1 MTTGRLA
8 GKVAI
13 ISGAASGI
21 GQGSAHVFAR
31 EGARLVL
38 TDINEA
44 DGEATA
50 LAIRDAGGEA
60 VFLAT
65 DVSREDDARRLVE
78 LAVSQFG
85 GLDIAFNNAG
95 IGGEVLPLDQQS
107 EANWRRVFEVDLLS
121 VAMALKH
128 QIPVMRAR
136 GGGSIVITTSNSGIR
151 ALDGLAVYSAMKAG
165 LMGLTRVAALE
176 AGPDNVR
183 VNAIAPGLISTP
195 AANRDEWAKKLRIP
209 MGRAGQPEEIGEV
222 AAFLASDAASYLSGQ
237 VISVDGAATV

>member
-1 MTTGRLA
+1 MTSGRLA

-21 GQGSAHVFAR
+21 GQGSTHVFAR

-44 DGEATA
+44 GGEATA
-50 LAIRDAGGEA
+50 QAICDGGGEA
-60 VFLAT
+60 IFLAS
-65 DVSREDDARRLVE
+65 DVSKEADAQRLVE
-78 LAVSQFG
+78 LAHSHFG

-95 IGGEVLPLDQQS
+95 IGGDVLPLDQQS
-107 EANWRRVFEVDLLS
+107 EANWRRIFEVDLLS
-121 VAMALKH
+121 VAMALKY
-128 QIPVMRAR
+128 QVPAMRER
-136 GGGSIVITTSNSGIR
+136 GGGAIVVTTSNAGIR
-151 ALDGLAVYSAMKAG
+151 ALDGLIVYASMKAG

-176 AGPDNVR
+176 GGRHNIR

-195 AANRDEWAKKLRIP
+195 AANRDEWASKLRIP
-209 MGRAGQPEEIGEV
+209 MGRAGQPHEIGEV

-237 VISVDGAATV
+237 VICVDGAATV

>member
-1 MTTGRLA
+1 MGRLS

-38 TDINEA
+38 TDINAEG
-44 DGEATA
+44 GEATA
-50 LAIRDAGGEA
+50 KAIREGGGEA
-60 VFLAT
+60 IFLAT
-65 DVSREDDARRLVE
+65 DVAKEAEAQQLVE
-78 LAVSQFG
+78 LAVAHFG

-95 IGGEVLPLDQQS
+95 IGGDVAPLDQQS

-121 VAMALKH
+121 AAMALKY
-128 QIPVMRAR
+128 QIPAMRSV
-136 GGGSIVITTSNSGIR
+136 GGGSIIITTSNSGIR
-151 ALDGLAVYSAMKAG
+151 ALDGLGAYSAMKAG

-176 AGPDNVR
+176 GGPDNVR

-195 AANRDEWAKKLRIP
+195 AANRDEWASKLRIP
-209 MGRAGQPEEIGEV
+209 MGRAGRVEEIGEV

-237 VISVDGAATV
+237 IISVDGAATV

>member
-1 MTTGRLA
+1 MTRLA
-8 GKVAI
+8 GKIAI

-38 TDINEA
+38 TDINA
-44 DGEATA
+44 AGGEATA
-50 LAIRDAGGEA
+50 QAIRDGGGEA
-60 VFLAT
+60 IFLAT
-65 DVSREDDARRLVE
+65 DVSKEEDAKRLVA
-78 LAVSQFG
+78 LALLHFG
-85 GLDIAFNNAG
+85 GLNIAFNNAG
-95 IGGEVLPLDQQS
+95 IGGDVLPLEQQS

-121 VAMALKH
+121 VAMALKY
-128 QIPVMRAR
+128 QVPAMRER
-136 GGGSIVITTSNSGIR
+136 GGGSIIVTTSNSGIR

-176 AGPDNVR
+176 GGPDNIR

-195 AANRDEWAKKLRIP
+195 AANRDDWAKKLRIP
-209 MGRAGQPEEIGEV
+209 MGRAGRPEEIGEV

>member
-1 MTTGRLA
+1 MGRLT

-13 ISGAASGI
+13 ITGAASGI

-31 EGARLVL
+31 EGARLIL
-38 TDINEA
+38 SDINA

-50 LAIRDAGGEA
+50 QAIRDAGGDAEFIA
-60 VFLAT
+60 G
-65 DVSREDDARRLVE
+65 DVSSEDANKALVE
-78 LAVSQFG
+78 AAIHHFG
-85 GLDIAFNNAG
+85 RLDIAFNNAG
-95 IGGEVLPLDQQS
+95 IGGDVLPLDQQS

-128 QIPVMRAR
+128 QLPVMREQ
-136 GGGSIVITTSNSGIR
+136 GGGSIIVTTSNSGIR

-176 AGPDNVR
+176 GGPDNVR

-195 AANRDEWAKKLRIP
+195 AADRDEWAKKLRIP
-209 MGRAGQPEEIGEV
+209 MGRAGTVEEIGQV